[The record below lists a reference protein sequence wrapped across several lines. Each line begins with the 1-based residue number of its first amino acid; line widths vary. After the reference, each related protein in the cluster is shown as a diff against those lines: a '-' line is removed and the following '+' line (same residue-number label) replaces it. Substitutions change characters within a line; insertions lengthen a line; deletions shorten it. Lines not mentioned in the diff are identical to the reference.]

1 MIKEKQKRLT
11 PDQWLD
17 IRARWENDP
26 REGYKWLVVEMGL
39 SISDVAIL
47 KRAKKDGWAK
57 QVSLK
62 SIVQQAHSTADA
74 RWAAAKVNGD
84 EAKVSE
90 KVNELTKATRAQS
103 VDMRADILEVHR
115 AEWGTHRE
123 AFTLEAMLDP
133 DTGLDTARIAKTA
146 AEAIRIRQEGERK
159 AWGLDA
165 VEQDTGAG
173 VSTIDQLD
181 AMFEAAMQKSQAMR
195 DAMDKD
201 RVRHLRA

>member
-1 MIKEKQKRLT
+1 MTEDKKQKRLSADEWQEVRT
-11 PDQWLD
+11 
-17 IRARWENDP
+17 RWENDP
-26 REGYKWLVVEMGL
+26 REGYEWIIQELNL
-39 SISDVAIL
+39 TITRQAL
-47 KRAKKDGWAK
+47 HKRAQKEGWAK

-62 SIVQQAHSTADA
+62 SIVQQAHASADA
-74 RWAAAKVNGD
+74 RFAEREHAKVD
-84 EAKVSE
+84 E
-90 KVNELTKATRAQS
+90 KVDTATKATRAQS

-115 AEWGTHRE
+115 TEWGTHRA
-123 AFTLEAMLDP
+123 AFTLEAMLNP